1 MTEFMTSMY
10 KYYFETFSDKVKQF
24 GKKTVILMEC
34 GSFFEV
40 YGTEYKGKYYGNAVE
55 ISDVLNI
62 QKAKKVCS
70 DFVYDMVGF
79 PNHAVKRFI
88 EILIKYGYTVI
99 KIEQTS
105 PPPNPKREITQI
117 ISPGTYIEDL
127 DYKSN
132 NLVSIYLEEISGSY
146 LIAFSMIDLSTGKS
160 CIYEYG
166 GEDLTVICEELFRF
180 IESNNVKE
188 IILNTRNCSSDFI
201 KDVESIIEDKDIL
214 YHLYCDKVEKEY
226 FKLSYQN
233 EFFKKIFKYSGLIS
247 PIEYLDLNMYPLGI
261 VSYIILLQFSYEH
274 DLKIIDGIE
283 KPIIWKESEHL
294 LLTHDTLYQLDIID
308 FKQKYDENTH
318 IRSLFDVL
326 NKCHTAMGKRLL
338 KDRLLNPII
347 DHKELEKRY
356 EKIERIIEKDCSLI
370 ISELRNIVDIE
381 RLLRKM
387 SLGRLAPNS
396 FALNMDSFE
405 SCLNIM
411 EHLKEMESY
420 EFDHKKIDKLSEFI
434 EEYNNT
440 FKREDMLNA
449 NLVNMKKSFFK
460 EGIYKDV
467 DDLQN
472 KYDQQF
478 EKITE
483 IKDHLSSLLKDG
495 DNIELKYTTTE
506 GYYLRTTVIRSNIL
520 KKKLNSNHNSE
531 FTFSVK
537 RGKSNY
543 CSIGSSRLSEINSN
557 IRVYGEELSKL
568 LYEKYM
574 NSILE
579 LSNKYVDSLLEIA
592 LIIADV
598 DLLISNIKCIN
609 SYGYC
614 KPVINDLYDGK
625 SYIDV
630 REIRHPIIER
640 ILNEYE
646 YITNDISLDHEKGL
660 GTLLY
665 GINGSGKS
673 SMAKSVGCCIIL
685 AQMGMYVP
693 AKEFHYYPF
702 KTIFTRIS
710 GSDNIFKGYSSF
722 AVEMN
727 DLRGLIK
734 YGDSRSLVLGD
745 EVCKGTE
752 YISAVSIVASS
763 LMHFVEKGVKF
774 VFATHLHQIPK
785 LDCIKDLG
793 ESINIKHLSVSIE
806 DNRIVY
812 GRRLK
817 DGQGESVYG
826 LEVAKY
832 IINNDKFISN
842 AEKIRKRLMGE
853 KEEILS
859 TKTSKYNS
867 SLYVNECQICGVKD
881 NLDVHHIKEQATCNE
896 YGLYDHV
903 DKNIL
908 ANLVVLCKKD
918 HNDVHNGVLRIGGY
932 SETTS
937 GRELKWERVA
947 EKRKRQKYGE
957 KDIEVFNKYKKMVN
971 TVPMKYILEC
981 LRKEGYKITAQTL
994 KKYWSI

>member
-10 KYYFETFSDKVKQF
+10 KYYFETFADKVKQF

-88 EILIKYGYTVI
+88 EILIKYGYTII

-132 NLVSIYLEEISGSY
+132 NLVSIYLEEVSGSY
-146 LIAFSMIDLSTGKS
+146 LVAFSMIDLSTGKS

-166 GEDLTVICEELFRF
+166 GDDITVICEELFRF
-180 IESNNVKE
+180 IESNSVKE
-188 IILNTRNCSSDFI
+188 IILNTKNCGDLFI
-201 KDVESIIEDKDIL
+201 KDIESIIDGKDIL
-214 YHLYCDKVEKEY
+214 YHLYCDKVKKEY

-233 EFFKKIFKYSGLIS
+233 EFFKRVFKYDGLIS
-247 PIEYLDLNMYPLGI
+247 PIEYLDLSMYPLGI
-261 VSYIILLQFSYEH
+261 ISYIILLQFSYEH
-274 DLKIIDGIE
+274 DLKIIDGVE
-283 KPIIWKESEHL
+283 KPTIWKESEHL

-308 FKQKYDENTH
+308 FKQKYDDNTH

-326 NKCHTAMGKRLL
+326 NKCYTAMGKRLL
-338 KDRLLNPII
+338 KDRILNPII
-347 DHKELEKRY
+347 DKEELESRY
-356 EKIERIIEKDCSLI
+356 DNIDMMMKQDSTLIIEQ
-370 ISELRNIVDIE
+370 LRNIVDIE
-381 RLLRKM
+381 RLIRRLT
-387 SLGRLAPNS
+387 LGRLAPNS

-405 SCLNIM
+405 SCLNILNI
-411 EHLKEMESY
+411 LKDTNCYS
-420 EFDHKKIDKLSEFI
+420 FDHKKIDHLTDFI
-434 EEYNNT
+434 EEYNNI
-440 FKREDMLNA
+440 FDREKMLNS
-449 NLVNMKKSFFK
+449 NMVNMKESFFK
-460 EGIYKDV
+460 KGVNKEI
-467 DDLQN
+467 DDLQD

-478 EKITE
+478 KKIND

-495 DNIELKYTTTE
+495 DNVELKYTVTE

-520 KKKLNSNHNSE
+520 KKLVKDE
-531 FTFSVK
+531 YTFTVK

-543 CSIGSSRLSEINSN
+543 CSIVSPTLSDINSN
-557 IRVYGEELSKL
+557 IRSYLEELSNL
-568 LYEKYM
+568 LYEKYIEKILEIANKY
-574 NSILE
+574 NSIL
-579 LSNKYVDSLLEIA
+579 SEIS
-592 LIIADV
+592 LIIAEV

-614 KPVINDLYDGK
+614 KPIISDLYDGK
-625 SYIDV
+625 SYINV
-630 REIRHPIIER
+630 KEIRHPIIER
-640 ILNEYE
+640 VLTEYE
-646 YITNDISLDHEKGL
+646 YVTNDISLDHEKGL

-693 AKEFHYYPF
+693 AKEFSYYPF

-727 DLRGLIK
+727 DLRGLIR
-734 YGDSRSLVLGD
+734 YGNDRSLVLGD

-793 ESINIKHLSVSIE
+793 SYINVRHLSVSIE
-806 DNRIVY
+806 DNRIIY
-812 GRRLK
+812 GRKLK
-817 DGQGESVYG
+817 EGQGESVYG

-842 AEKIRKRLMGE
+842 AEKIRRGLMGE
-853 KEEILS
+853 KEEVLS

-867 SLYVNECQICGVKD
+867 NLYVDVCQICGVKE
-881 NLDVHHIKEQATCNE
+881 NLDVHHIKEQASCNK
-896 YGLYDHV
+896 YGLYDHI

-918 HNDVHNGVLRIGGY
+918 HNDVHNGVLRVNGY
-932 SETTS
+932 LETTN
-937 GRELKWERVA
+937 GRKLKWEKVT

-957 KDIEVFNKYKKMVN
+957 KDLIVFNKYKKMVN

-981 LRKEGYKITAQTL
+981 LRKEGYKISAQTL
-994 KKYWSI
+994 KKYWK